1 MCRELYETDPYYW
14 QGTKGDEKRKIKKA
28 GEKRRESADQIMV
41 GSNARPFTVVVG

>member
-28 GEKRRESADQIMV
+28 GEKRRESANHGGVKCQALHS
-41 GSNARPFTVVVG
+41 GSIIG